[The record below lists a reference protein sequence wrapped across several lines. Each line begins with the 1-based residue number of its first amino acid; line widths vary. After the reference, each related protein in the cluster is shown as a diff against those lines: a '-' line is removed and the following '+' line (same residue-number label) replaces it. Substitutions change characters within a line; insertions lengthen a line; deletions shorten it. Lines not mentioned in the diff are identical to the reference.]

1 MTAGALAALGALGA
15 LALLGRSTSGRP
27 AQGARRRR
35 DPGSSS
41 GARWARRH
49 DLRPLAVRGPGAG
62 RLVVGRAAG
71 VLVAVEHRHSL
82 LVVGPTQSGKTS
94 GLAIPAILEWEGP
107 VVAASVKADLAR
119 HSVGW
124 RRRTGHV
131 WLFDPTRATALE
143 RHAWSPLDAVHDWP
157 SARRMAQALTEAAR
171 PAAGAMADA
180 DFWYATA
187 AKLLAP
193 VLLAAAGSGRTMA
206 DVVAWIDEQEEL
218 EVAECL
224 AAMEQDVALRAARA
238 TWARDER
245 QRSAVYTTAET
256 VIDVF
261 ADETVLGPERGPR
274 IDPDSLLRGPNTL
287 HLCAPS
293 HDQRRLR
300 PLFTAL
306 VTEVLDRAVRAAEA
320 TGGSLDPPLLVVL
333 DEAAHV
339 APLAELDTLAAT
351 AAGHG
356 IQLVTV
362 WQDLSQI
369 TARYGGRA
377 NSVVNNHRAK
387 LFLSGIGDPATL
399 EHASV
404 LAGET
409 DAPQRTRTVG
419 GPGAGSTAETT
430 VARRLLPADAL
441 RRTPPGTGVLV
452 SGHLPPARV
461 VLRPWW
467 CQPVLRRRATLG
479 PADTAPFDT
488 APFDTAPLEAQPDSW
503 SGTRWGRS
511 LRPWARATRS
521 GSPRWWPSATPR

>member
-1 MTAGALAALGALGA
+1 
-15 LALLGRSTSGRP
+15 
-27 AQGARRRR
+27 
-35 DPGSSS
+35 
-41 GARWARRH
+41 
-49 DLRPLAVRGPGAG
+49 
-62 RLVVGRAAG
+62 
-71 VLVAVEHRHSL
+71 
-82 LVVGPTQSGKTS
+82 
-94 GLAIPAILEWEGP
+94 
-107 VVAASVKADLAR
+107 
-119 HSVGW
+119 
-124 RRRTGHV
+124 
-131 WLFDPTRATALE
+131 
-143 RHAWSPLDAVHDWP
+143 
-157 SARRMAQALTEAAR
+157 
-171 PAAGAMADA
+171 MADA

-187 AKLLAP
+187 AKLLGP

-206 DVVAWIDEQEEL
+206 DVVAWIDVQEEL

-256 VIDVF
+256 VIEVF
-261 ADETVLGPERGPR
+261 ADDTVLGPHRGPR
-274 IDPDSLLRGPNTL
+274 IDPDTLLQGPHTL

-306 VTEVLDRAVRAAEA
+306 VTEVIDRAVRAAGA
-320 TGGSLDPPLLVVL
+320 NGGSLDPPLLVVL

-404 LAGET
+404 LVGET

-419 GPGAGSTAETT
+419 GPGAGATAETT

-441 RRTPPGTGVLV
+441 RRVPPGTGVLV

-461 VLRPWW
+461 TLRPWW

-479 PADTAPFDT
+479 PVDADPAEVAADK
-488 APFDTAPLEAQPDSW
+488 W

-511 LRPWARATRS
+511 LRPWARATRC